1 MSTIDH
7 VGLSVPNIDKAIK
20 WYTATFDIFQISK
33 IIEVNCEKDPITKD
47 IFDNVCKKFKIVHM
61 CTSDG
66 IGVELFQFINP
77 KNEMPSN
84 NFEFW
89 KTSITHIAFTT
100 KNIEEVYDKI
110 KSTGG
115 KHKSKIWNLFE
126 NKPYKVCYCEDPWG
140 NIIELSSHP
149 YSVIWSNYSKPHLD
163 QKNKL

>member
-1 MSTIDH
+1 MKNIII
-7 VGLSVPNIDKAIK
+7 VGAGTAGVLSAAICRKIWKYNTNISVYYSSQKR
-20 WYTATFDIFQISK
+20 
-33 IIEVNCEKDPITKD
+33 C
-47 IFDNVCKKFKIVHM
+47 
-61 CTSDG
+61 
-66 IGVELFQFINP
+66 IGVGESVAPGII
-77 KNEMPSN
+77 
-84 NFEFW
+84 EFW

-115 KHKSKIWNLFE
+115 KHKSKIWHLFD
-126 NKPYKVCYCEDPWG
+126 NKPYRVCYCEDPWG